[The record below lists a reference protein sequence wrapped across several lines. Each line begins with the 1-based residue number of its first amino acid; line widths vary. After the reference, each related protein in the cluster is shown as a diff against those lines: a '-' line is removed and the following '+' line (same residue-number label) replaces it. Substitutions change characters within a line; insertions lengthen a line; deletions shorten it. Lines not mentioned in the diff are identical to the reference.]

1 MCVYGVR
8 ERETYKERRE
18 RNKITYLQSLSYILL
33 IAVVVVV
40 EFTDRLN

>member
-1 MCVYGVR
+1 MCVYGVT